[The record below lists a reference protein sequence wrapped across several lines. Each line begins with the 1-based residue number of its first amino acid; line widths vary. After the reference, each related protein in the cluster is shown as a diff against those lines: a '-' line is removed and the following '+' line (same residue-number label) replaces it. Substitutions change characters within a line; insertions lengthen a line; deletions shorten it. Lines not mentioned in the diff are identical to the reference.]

1 MNPKTY
7 CRYPFKELA
16 LKEWQGSQ
24 LKYAWPC
31 CMMGNYAFKGLHNPL
46 GFDPK
51 DLTPQEIYDHPR
63 MQKLRENLT
72 NGIKDQACQVCWD
85 QEDKGLK
92 SFRNF
97 SNETEEAES
106 GLEVIDITASNICNL
121 RCRMCTPTSSNSLM
135 EDNKFLI
142 DLAVSEGKRSLF
154 YRDELKEVTKF
165 WGVLDEPIRAV
176 ESVQWKWMMENT
188 DKIKVLKASGGE
200 PFYDKK
206 VIKLLEKYIETG
218 NAKNTKLEF
227 HTNGTQINDEVLELI
242 SQFKEN
248 YHTFS
253 IDGYGKVYEYIR
265 YPGNFKELDNNLRK
279 FCKLENV
286 TWFKTAVVVSSLNVL
301 NLNEYIEW
309 VNDVQHW
316 SKNTITFSEI
326 YGFDRGT
333 SLSRM
338 PVYLLE
344 ESKNRIQKFK
354 NLNSDNENEKVL
366 NLIQM
371 IDDAIV
377 NNKEDKA
384 MMKKEIFLCDISRQQ
399 SYNNHLDPLLIEWLD
414 NE

>member
-1 MNPKTY
+1 MNAKTY

-16 LKEWQGSQ
+16 LKEWQGSK

-31 CMMGNYAFKGLHNPL
+31 CMMGNYGFKGLHNPL

-63 MQKLRENLT
+63 MQQLRDNLA
-72 NGIKDQACQVCWD
+72 NGVKDEACQVCWD

-97 SNETEEAES
+97 SNEIVNEEP

-135 EDNKFLI
+135 EDNKFLM
-142 DLAVSEGKRSLF
+142 DLATSEGKRDLF
-154 YRDELKEVTKF
+154 YRDQLKEVTKF
-165 WGVLDEPIRAV
+165 WGILDEPIRAV
-176 ESVQWKWMMENT
+176 ESIQWDWMMNNT

-206 VIKLLEKYIETG
+206 VLKLLERYIETG

-227 HTNGTQINDEVLELI
+227 HTNGTQINDSLIELLGN
-242 SQFKEN
+242 FKEN

-253 IDGYGKVYEYIR
+253 IDGYDKVYEYIR
-265 YPGNFKELDNNLRK
+265 FPGNFADLDKNLRK

-286 TWFKTAVVVSSLNVL
+286 YWFKTAIVVSALNVL
-301 NLNEYIEW
+301 NLDQYITW

-316 SKNTITFSEI
+316 SRNTITFSEI

-333 SLSRM
+333 SLSRL
-338 PVYLLE
+338 PVHLLE
-344 ESKNRIQKFK
+344 EAKRRVDKFK
-354 NLNSDNENEKVL
+354 FINDNENQKIV
-366 NLIQM
+366 NLIKM
-371 IDDAIV
+371 IDDAII
-377 NNKEDKA
+377 NNKQDKQL
-384 MMKKEIFLCDISRQQ
+384 MKKEIWLCDVSRKQ
-399 SYNNHLDPLLIEWLD
+399 SYKNHLDPLLIEWLD
-414 NE
+414 HE